1 MQSLV
6 GLFDTLLGARSVAF
20 KVGGKQGGSRR
31 FWIVIE
37 PKARNRMKPI
47 FLRAMLLG
55 WGLLSPLASAQS
67 GPATFPLAGD
77 WDGVLVVQGTVHH
90 LVLHMNATPEGKM
103 TALLDDTDE
112 KVSGA
117 PPIFGSFD
125 GSRLILHFTYWMPR
139 SNRDLEPRIA
149 SYEATVN
156 ASNSEM
162 TGVWKQEGSWPV
174 NFKRRTWQVKIP
186 KPAQPTVFDGD
197 WAGVEYEGG
206 GRTIHFIFH
215 IHNTEDGLII
225 LIDCPDEKFKGA
237 LASKV
242 SYDQASRQPTFTS
255 GYAIWTGKMTA
266 DGKSLDTSMTEPYE
280 HFLIHFDRL
289 APKTTEPN

>member
-1 MQSLV
+1 M
-6 GLFDTLLGARSVAF
+6 
-20 KVGGKQGGSRR
+20 
-31 FWIVIE
+31 
-37 PKARNRMKPI
+37 KAI
-47 FLRAMLLG
+47 FLAAMLLG
-55 WGLLSPLASAQS
+55 LGPLPELSSGQSATE
-67 GPATFPLAGD
+67 PFPLAGD
-77 WDGVLVVQGTVHH
+77 WEGILVMHGSVHH
-90 LVLHMNATPEGKM
+90 LVLRMNATPEGKM

-125 GSRLILHFTYWMPR
+125 GTFLILHFTYWMPR

-162 TGVWKQEGSWPV
+162 TGVWRQEGSWPV

-186 KPAQPTVFDGD
+186 KPARPTVFDGD

-215 IHNTEDGLII
+215 IHNTEDGLMI
-225 LIDCPDEKFKGA
+225 LIDCPEEKFKGA

-242 SYDQASRQPTFTS
+242 SYDQASRQLTFTS
-255 GYAIWTGKMTA
+255 GYAVWTGKMTA
-266 DGKSLDTSMTEPYE
+266 DGKSLDSLMTEPYE

-289 APKTTEPN
+289 PSKQTETH